1 MVLLLLDN
9 NKTNTLRVLVNI
21 LLTLPSAVFLFAT
34 KSFAADRSASEIMAE
49 EYARSRQYAY
59 QQNSN
64 LVLEADRDSRRR
76 PDEATGEVESLAG
89 RITYRMGDRAQKA
102 TPFDETKADSA
113 RTSKRVP
120 SESIKRT
127 VSKKLKSESSNEWP
141 QVKSVQSSNT
151 APILSESLAFQS
163 AAYHPTNTQSR
174 EAHTI
179 LMGIVTHH
187 LGAQPF
193 DVLASTV
200 EEVLS
205 ILQNEHYR
213 DNVKAQELHKLFK
226 SLGEEER
233 KEMFLQSKR
242 ITDFKKRDDSSR
254 DPSKTAHEAADEEK
268 EKVDDDMMDKEMGVA
283 VVFDEEDDE
292 DDSDADE
299 VQEDEPGDADEHV
312 MDHDNQDASP
322 SRTQSMN
329 IKQTSDSK
337 TARNTIENRY
347 YLHVAGID
355 AFWLQRKLSQY
366 FKDPELCVTLADQ
379 VLSILR
385 ETGGIHELGA
395 CENRLVL
402 LLDYDKF
409 DLIKLLLE
417 NRAKVYYCT
426 KLKQAQTDEERRLLE
441 EEMTRDDSIAG
452 QGSQVLNEFRT
463 TNSAETWMQ
472 ARMDAKKSAGGL
484 LDSLKQE
491 KESDENDTHE
501 ESSKPRRYIDLET
514 LTFQEG
520 GHLMSNKQCSL
531 PEGTWRAQKK
541 GYEEVH
547 VPAIRTKASS
557 QKETQIKISSLPSWT
572 QDAFP
577 NMESLNRIQSKMYD
591 TAFKSSENLLLCA
604 PTGAGKTNVAML
616 TILHE
621 IMKVRD
627 AETGEIDLKAFKIVY
642 VAPMKALVQE
652 VVLNLSSRL
661 TKSYGINVRELSGDQ
676 NLSREQLHQTQ
687 IIVTTPEK
695 WDIITRKS
703 GDDRAYMQLVRL
715 IILDEIHLLHD
726 SRGPVLEAL
735 VARTIRTI
743 EMTQQMIRLVGLSA
757 TLPNYKDVA
766 AFLRVEKGL
775 FFFDSSYRP
784 VPLQQQYI
792 GVMEKKAVKR
802 FALMNQICYE
812 KVMEQVEMENQI
824 LIFVHSRKETALTAQ
839 AIRDLF
845 VEEDTLT
852 KILTPNSASSEIL
865 MQEAQKVENAS
876 LKDLLP
882 YGFGIHHAGMRRD
895 HRTLVEELFAD
906 GHLKVLVST
915 STLAWGVNLPAH
927 TVIIKGTQVYDAER
941 GDWKEL
947 GPLDILQM
955 LGRAGRIQ
963 YDTQGEGIIIT
974 QHAQLTYY
982 LSLMN
987 QQLPVESQLLSRLA
1001 DNLNA
1006 EIVLGTI
1013 QTLVQAATW
1022 LGYTYLFIRMLRNP
1036 TLYGLCVDDVRADPT
1051 LLQYRTDL
1059 AHSAATVLAK
1069 QNLIKYERR
1078 SGYFQVTALGRI
1090 ASHYYVAPASM
1101 QTYNEH
1107 LKPHMSDIE
1116 ILRLFSLSSEFQYVS
1131 IRAEEKLELIKLMER
1146 VPVPIKEALTVHSG
1160 HGASGHSGS
1169 AKVNVLL
1176 QAYISRLKLDGFA
1189 LVADMTHIHQ
1199 SAARIFRA
1207 LFEICLSRGWAHV
1220 SDRMLVFCKM
1230 VERRMWCSH
1239 SPLRQFL
1246 GQGDKALV
1254 PESIMKRL
1262 EKKDIPWERY
1272 LDLEPSDLGQL
1283 VMTPKFGKALYQLIH
1298 QFPKLDISVHVQPI
1312 TRSMLK
1318 VELIVTPDFEFR
1330 RDVHGNTEA
1339 FWVFVEDVDGEN
1351 LLYAEFLLL
1360 QSRYGSQET
1369 YLSFTVPLM
1378 ERMSPL
1384 YYVRLVSDKW
1394 LRCESAV
1401 PIPFQ
1406 KLILPQK
1413 NPPPTELLDL
1423 QPLMVRH
1430 VLTKL
1435 VSTPKP
1441 KGKAEKIVDVIL
1453 QNLSRKDQPDP
1464 WHFTKFN
1471 PIQTQVAPRILEAEG
1486 NVLVCGPPG
1495 SGKLVLAE
1503 LAIMRA
1509 LWALKEPPSLHSIE
1523 TDAGDTFGSH
1533 LLVYL
1538 NPVEVSC
1545 TAIYQDWQAKFGE
1558 TSVWQQNVLQL
1569 TGDASADLALLA
1581 AANILIGTPS
1591 QWDVLSRRW
1600 KQRKRIQNIT
1610 LFLIDELQFL
1620 GMGDNGPVMEVVV
1633 SRMRFISADQKK
1645 SSRVPMRMIGL
1656 GISIANAR
1664 DVGEWMGV
1672 PSDAIFNFHLNVRPQ
1687 PLEIRVQGFQV
1698 NDFASRMLAMSKP
1711 VYNTIVAR
1719 SGRAVVFVPSIK
1731 QAQLTAIDLVT
1742 FALADNTA
1750 DRFGGTNELDPT
1762 ILDDNVLAQMLQKGV
1777 GFWSEIM
1784 SESCRT
1790 LVLQLFERGSISVL
1804 VIPQHMCWNLQTWNV
1819 HAQQIVIMGTQ
1830 SYDGKEHR
1838 YVDYPLAQVFQ
1849 MTKFAN
1855 TIGQGEDDAK
1865 MLSCVLLCHEIKKK
1879 FYAKF
1884 LYEPLPVESQLEH
1897 FLTDHFNAEIVTRTI
1912 ESKQDGVDYLTWT
1925 FMYRRLMKNPNY
1937 YNLLGV
1943 THIHLSDHLSDL
1955 VENTVTAL
1963 QESQCIEVVE
1973 EEDRL
1978 VPLNLGMIAAYY
1990 NVRYT
1995 TIELFACSLTNQ
2007 SKLRGLMTIL
2017 ASSSEFQQLPCRFGE
2032 EEKLRKLAKH
2042 LKFAV
2047 AAPDDDYSAP
2057 AVKVAILLQ
2066 MHFSKRQ
2073 DELGPLL
2080 RVDLKYILQH
2090 AVRLLH
2096 AMVDVISSNGWL
2108 KPALAA
2114 MDLTQ
2119 MVVQAQW
2126 NTDSPLLQI
2135 PFFSNKM
2142 LQQLQTMK
2150 LDQVETPTDILS
2162 MDEEARTELLPS
2174 EKPQLA
2180 AIASFCNSFPDIT
2193 VRTTV
2198 IGETVAGALVKLQ
2211 VHLEREVED
2220 GVSTGFVQAR
2230 YYPVAKAENWWIVL
2244 GNGKENSV
2252 LSIKRVPFG
2261 NRMEE
2266 LDVFLE
2272 FNVPNEAGK
2281 VTYQLYVVCDGY
2293 LGADLEN
2300 EVEISVVEE
2309 AERTDEEETN

>member
-1 MVLLLLDN
+1 
-9 NKTNTLRVLVNI
+9 
-21 LLTLPSAVFLFAT
+21 
-34 KSFAADRSASEIMAE
+34 MAE

-89 RITYRMGDRAQKA
+89 RISYRMGDRAQKA
-102 TPFDETKADSA
+102 TPFDESKSENA
-113 RTSKRVP
+113 RSSKRTP

-127 VSKKLKSESSNEWP
+127 VSKKLKSETSNEWP
-141 QVKSVQSSNT
+141 QSKSVHSNNT

-163 AAYHPTNTQSR
+163 AAYHPTNAQSR

-213 DNVKAQELHKLFK
+213 DNVKAQELQKLFK
-226 SLGEEER
+226 SLGEDER

-242 ITDFKKRDDSSR
+242 ITDFQTRDDAGR
-254 DPSKTAHEAADEEK
+254 DTSKTAQEAADQEEEK
-268 EKVDDDMMDKEMGVA
+268 MDDDMMDKEMGVA
-283 VVFDEEDDE
+283 VVFDEEDDS

-299 VQEDEPGDADEHV
+299 AQEDEAGDTI
-312 MDHDNQDASP
+312 DHDSDHQDTNSSP
-322 SRTQSMN
+322 QTESMN
-329 IKQTSDSK
+329 IKQSSEAKTTKSD
-337 TARNTIENRY
+337 TQNRY
-347 YLHVAGID
+347 YLNIASID

-385 ETGGIHELGA
+385 DTGGIHELSA

-426 KLKQAQTDEERRLLE
+426 KLKQAQSEEERRLLE
-441 EEMTRDDSIAG
+441 EEMKRDDSIAS
-452 QGSQVLNEFRT
+452 QGIQVLNEFLT
-463 TNSAETWMQ
+463 TNLASTWMQ
-472 ARMDAKKSAGGL
+472 ARMDVKKPTGEWLEISE
-484 LDSLKQE
+484 E
-491 KESDENDTHE
+491 KEAHDICRD
-501 ESSKPRRYIDLET
+501 SKPRRYIDIDT
-514 LTFQEG
+514 LAFQEG

-547 VPAIRTKASS
+547 VPATRAKSTIEEMR
-557 QKETQIKISSLPSWT
+557 IKIASLPSWA
-572 QDAFP
+572 QNAFP

-591 TAFKSSENLLLCA
+591 MAFKSNENLLLCA

-627 AETGEIDLKAFKIVY
+627 PESGEIDLNAFKIVY

-661 TKSYGINVRELSGDQ
+661 TNSYGIHVRELSGDQ

-757 TLPNYKDVA
+757 TLPNYADVA
-766 AFLRVEKGL
+766 AFLRVDKGL

-792 GVMEKKAVKR
+792 GVMEKKAIKR
-802 FALMNQICYE
+802 FALMNRICFE
-812 KVMEQVEMENQI
+812 KVTEQVEMENQI

-839 AIRDLF
+839 AIRDMF

-1001 DNLNA
+1001 ENLNA
-1006 EIVLGTI
+1006 EIVLGSI
-1013 QTLVQAATW
+1013 QTLDQAATW

-1036 TLYGLCVDDVRADPT
+1036 TLYGLSVDDVRSDPT

-1059 AHSAATVLAK
+1059 AHSAATALAK

-1078 SGYFQVTALGRI
+1078 SGYLQVTALGRI

-1101 QTYNEH
+1101 QTYNQH

-1116 ILRLFSLSSEFQYVS
+1116 ILRLFSLSNEFQYVS
-1131 IRAEEKLELIKLMER
+1131 IRAEEKLELVKLMER
-1146 VPVPIKEALTVHSG
+1146 VPVPIKEALNVHSG
-1160 HGASGHSGS
+1160 GGNGHAGS

-1189 LVADMTHIHQ
+1189 LLADMTHIHQ

-1207 LFEICLSRGWAHV
+1207 LFEICLSRGWAHGF
-1220 SDRMLVFCKM
+1220 DRMLVFCKM

-1239 SPLRQFL
+1239 SPLRQF
-1246 GQGDKALV
+1246 QSQENALI

-1283 VMTPKFGKALYQLIH
+1283 VMSPKHGKALYQLIH
-1298 QFPKLDISVHVQPI
+1298 QFPKLEISVHVQPI

-1330 RDVHGNTEA
+1330 RSVHGNAEA

-1360 QSRYGSQET
+1360 QSRFGTQET

-1384 YYVRLVSDKW
+1384 YYVRVVSDKW

-1413 NPPPTELLDL
+1413 NPPSTELLDL
-1423 QPLMVRH
+1423 QPLMMRH
-1430 VLTKL
+1430 VIAKL
-1435 VSTPKP
+1435 VHSEEHEKT
-1441 KGKAEKIVDVIL
+1441 EKIVNVL
-1453 QNLSRKDQPDP
+1453 VENLSREDQPDP
-1464 WHFTKFN
+1464 WRFTKFN
-1471 PIQTQVAPRILEAEG
+1471 PIQTQVAPRFLEMDG

-1509 LWALKEPPSLHSIE
+1509 LWALKEPPNLHSVE
-1523 TDAGDTFGSH
+1523 ANDAFGSH

-1538 NPVEVSC
+1538 NPVDASC
-1545 TAIYQDWQAKFGE
+1545 DAMYENWNAKFGE
-1558 TSVWQQNVLQL
+1558 KSVWQQNVLQL
-1569 TGDASADLALLA
+1569 TGDASVDLGHLA
-1581 AANILIGTPS
+1581 SANLLIGTPS

-1600 KQRKRIQNIT
+1600 KQRKRIQNIV
-1610 LFLIDELQFL
+1610 LFLVDELQFL

-1633 SRMRFISADQKK
+1633 SRMRFISVDQKK
-1645 SSRVPMRMIGL
+1645 ASREPMRMIGF
-1656 GISIANAR
+1656 GTSIANAR
-1664 DVGEWMGV
+1664 DIGEWMGV
-1672 PSDAIFNFHLNVRPQ
+1672 GSDAIFNFHLNVRPQ

-1711 VYNTIVAR
+1711 VYNTIIAR

-1742 FALADNTA
+1742 FALADNSPN
-1750 DRFGGTNELDPT
+1750 RFGGVKELDT
-1762 ILDDNVLAQMLQKGV
+1762 KMVEDTVLLQMLQKGV
-1777 GFWSEIM
+1777 GFWSEVM
-1784 SESCRT
+1784 TPSCRS
-1790 LVLQLFERGSISVL
+1790 LVLRLFEEGSISVL
-1804 VIPQHMCWNLQTWNV
+1804 VIPQHMCWNLQTWSV
-1819 HAQQIVIMGTQ
+1819 HAHQVVIMGTQ

-1855 TIGQGEDDAK
+1855 AIDQAQDEK
-1865 MLSCVLLCHEIKKK
+1865 KILSCVLLCHEIKKK

-1937 YNLLGV
+1937 YNLLGA

-1963 QESQCIEVVE
+1963 QESQCIEVVD

-1978 VPLNLGMIAAYY
+1978 LPLNLGMIAAYY
-1990 NVRYT
+1990 NVKYT

-2017 ASSSEFQQLPCRFGE
+2017 SSSSEFQQLPCRFGE
-2032 EEKLRKLAKH
+2032 EELLRRLAKH

-2047 AAPDDDYSAP
+2047 AAPGDDYSAP

-2066 MHFSKRQ
+2066 MHFSKRL

-2080 RVDLKYILQH
+2080 RMDLKSILQH

-2114 MDLTQ
+2114 MDLAQ
-2119 MVVQAQW
+2119 MIVQAQW

-2135 PFFSNKM
+2135 PFFTNAMLKQ
-2142 LQQLQTMK
+2142 LQQMK

-2162 MDEEARTELLPS
+2162 MDEEDRTKLLPS
-2174 EKPQLA
+2174 DKPQLA

-2193 VRTTV
+2193 VRTSV
-2198 IGETVAGALVKLQ
+2198 IGETVVGALVKLQ

-2220 GVSTGFVQAR
+2220 GICTGFVQAR
-2230 YYPVAKAENWWIVL
+2230 YYPVAKAENWWVVL
-2244 GNGKENSV
+2244 GNAKENSV

-2266 LDVFLE
+2266 MDVFLE
-2272 FNVPNEAGK
+2272 FNVPNQAGK
-2281 VTYQLYVVCDGY
+2281 VVYQLYVVCDGY

-2300 EVEISVVEE
+2300 EVEICVLEE
-2309 AERTDEEETN
+2309 AERTDEEEGN